1 MDPIV
6 LPKLH
11 PGHGWILTPAVY
23 ILQQIATG
31 RRQIPWATV
40 EAIRKDFIRM
50 ANIVCKIF
58 APIWFDNHWF
68 VLVVNIVGKELMY
81 LDSLKA
87 AARVRAKRIRKWYKI
102 QFFLEEILD
111 DESWYENPTDERLLI
126 SEYKLY
132 EPKVVEQDHRRFE
145 IS

>member
-1 MDPIV
+1 
-6 LPKLH
+6 
-11 PGHGWILTPAVY
+11 
-23 ILQQIATG
+23 
-31 RRQIPWATV
+31 
-40 EAIRKDFIRM
+40 
-50 ANIVCKIF
+50 IF